1 MYMNADMRKKRVEIL
16 NKIDAL
22 TPKCNCVTATESE
35 NCSNCKE
42 IQKYRKSLMG
52 LVRKRR
58 KVNASIDIEP
68 VKSSNLPLTK
78 AEYLKLKRDGKSDK
92 EIAAMLKVSAGT
104 IQNWKRLNNI
114 KTERLKRKV
123 YKKNVN

>member
-1 MYMNADMRKKRVEIL
+1 MYMNADMRKKRIEIL

-22 TPKCNCVTATESE
+22 TLKCNCVTDTESE

-42 IQKYRKSLMG
+42 ILKYRNSLLE
-52 LVRKRR
+52 LVMKRR
-58 KVNASIDIEP
+58 KINASIDVAP
-68 VKSSNLPLTK
+68 VKSSTLPLTK
-78 AEYLKLKRDGKSDK
+78 AKYLKLKRDGKSDK
-92 EIAAMLKVSAGT
+92 EIAAMLNVSAGT
-104 IQNWKRLNNI
+104 IQNWKRLKGI